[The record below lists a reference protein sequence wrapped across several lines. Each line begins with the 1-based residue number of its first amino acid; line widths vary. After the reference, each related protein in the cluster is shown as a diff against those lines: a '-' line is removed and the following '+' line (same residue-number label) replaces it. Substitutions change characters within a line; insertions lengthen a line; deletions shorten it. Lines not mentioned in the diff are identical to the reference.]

1 MPQSFTTL
9 LAQMIFYFLD
19 TIVFHEPS
27 AIMNQNI
34 TPKENQ
40 HIRGKKFKKQN
51 RKFLATKLF

>member
-1 MPQSFTTL
+1 MPQSSTTL

-19 TIVFHEPS
+19 TIVFHESS

-40 HIRGKKFKKQN
+40 HIRGEKFKQN
-51 RKFLATKLF
+51 RKLLATKLF

>member
-1 MPQSFTTL
+1 MPQSSTTL

-27 AIMNQNI
+27 SIMNQNI

-40 HIRGKKFKKQN
+40 HIRGKKFKQN
-51 RKFLATKLF
+51 RKLLATKLF